1 MASALSLDVG
11 YLFLGGFQH
20 PPVDGFSAASC
31 DFGVLTGEDECMSFP
46 DGLGAKTA
54 STESPGFDHWLGN

>member
-31 DFGVLTGEDECMSFP
+31 DFGVLTGEDEYTS
-46 DGLGAKTA
+46 LYSAVLLTA
-54 STESPGFDHWLGN
+54 DVRLI

>member
-46 DGLGAKTA
+46 DGLGATVLPVQKAQVLIT
-54 STESPGFDHWLGN
+54 G

>member
-20 PPVDGFSAASC
+20 PPVDGFSAANC
-31 DFGVLTGEDECMSFP
+31 NFGVLAGGNERMSFYSAT
-46 DGLGAKTA
+46 L
-54 STESPGFDHWLGN
+54 N

>member
-46 DGLGAKTA
+46 DGLGAKTLPVQKA
-54 STESPGFDHWLGN
+54 QVLITG